1 MNTHQLLLIDD
12 DRTLTSLL
20 GDHLR
25 TAGYSIEVANDGEQG
40 LQRVVVQQP
49 DLIVLDVMMPET
61 DGWEVLERLGGRSS
75 CPVIMLTAKDQEF
88 DKLRAFHLG
97 VDDYVTKPFSF
108 AELTARIG
116 AVLARARRQRE
127 SPELIVTGDLQI
139 DLVKRRLT
147 RKGSPIDLTPIEFR
161 LLEVLSRNHDVPV
174 PSEALLEQ
182 VWGPDYAGEFEHVK
196 HYIWSLRR
204 KLEADPGDPQH
215 LLTERGFGY
224 RLV

>member
-1 MNTHQLLLIDD
+1 MNTHHLLLIDD

-25 TAGYSIEVANDGEQG
+25 TAGYAIEVASDGDQG

-116 AVLARARRQRE
+116 AVLARAGRQRE
-127 SPELIVTGDLQI
+127 SQELIVTGDLQI

-147 RKGSPIDLTPIEFR
+147 RKGSPIDLTPTEFR

-215 LLTERGFGY
+215 LLTEHGFGY

>member
-147 RKGSPIDLTPIEFR
+147 RKGSPIDLTPTEFR